1 MNLPGPV
8 LVADTARRNPSRMP
22 DLAPDKFWLRWRLP
36 VQGLVILA
44 IVTLPFLFLHV
55 ANQNSL
61 AAAALVTHSSQ
72 VQAAVRTL
80 MYDVRDLEAAAV
92 SRASGI
98 DSPAIRIRA
107 RESAANEPI
116 ALESITRLT
125 RDNASQQVRIGM
137 LRASIEPRVALT
149 EQIQAGTSPMLLRQ
163 SLEVL
168 TTRYPIHETAA
179 AIMAEEQRLLMLRQH
194 DAERQGR
201 WAISMTW
208 IAMAAQLLVLG
219 LITYFSQRH
228 ITRRLAA
235 ESASNRASARAES
248 VLQTVREPIVLLD
261 AQQRIVMHNAAFS
274 ELYGLGD
281 GIHGTSL
288 AEVGSGAWRDTAILQ
303 RLNDVLLRGRELWD
317 YEQLQVDAAGV
328 ERTMLIN
335 ARSMPLPDRDDKVVL
350 MTVSDISTR
359 KVDENRIRELNRQ
372 LEGKVNQV
380 TEVNQEL
387 EAFSY
392 SVSHDLRAPLRHI
405 GGFADKLGRH
415 LGDRADEKSLHYLEV
430 IGGSATRMSTLIDDL
445 LVYSRLG
452 RSALRLQAVDMQSLV
467 VETRAMLDAN
477 AKTDTPGRRIEWQIA
492 PLPILIADENM
503 MRQVWLNLLGNA
515 VKYSGNREATR
526 IAINHE
532 RTDDD
537 GHHFSVRDNG
547 AGFDMTYA
555 GTLFGVFQRM
565 HKASDYPG
573 TGIGLASVRRVL
585 MRHGGRVWA
594 ESTPDAGATFH
605 FVIPASLD
613 TPAPVSNGT
622 SA

>member
-1 MNLPGPV
+1 
-8 LVADTARRNPSRMP
+8 MP
-22 DLAPDKFWLRWRLP
+22 DLASDQFWLRWRLP
-36 VQGLVILA
+36 VQGMVILA
-44 IVTLPFLFLHV
+44 IVTLPFLFLRV
-55 ANQNSL
+55 VTQNSL
-61 AAAALVTHSSQ
+61 AAAALVTHTSQ
-72 VQAAVRTL
+72 VQTAVRTL

-98 DSPAIRIRA
+98 DTAVIRDRA
-107 RESAANEPI
+107 LQSAADVPT
-116 ALESITRLT
+116 ALDSITRLT
-125 RDNASQQVRIGM
+125 RDNPSQQVRIGM
-137 LRASIEPRVALT
+137 LRANVEPRVALAA
-149 EQIQAGTSPMLLRQ
+149 QIQADTSLAQLRQ
-163 SLEVL
+163 AVDIL
-168 TTRYPIHETAA
+168 TTRYPIRETAG
-179 AIMAEEQRLLMLRQH
+179 AIMAEEQRLLSQRQR

-201 WAISMTW
+201 WAINLTW
-208 IAMAAQLLVLG
+208 LAMAAQLLLLG
-219 LITYFSQRH
+219 LMTYFSQRH
-228 ITRRLAA
+228 ITRRMAA
-235 ESASNRASARAES
+235 ESAFNSASARAES

-261 AQQRIVMHNAAFS
+261 AQRRIVMHNAAFS
-274 ELYGLGD
+274 ELYALGND
-281 GIHGTSL
+281 IHGTSL
-288 AEVGSGAWRDTAILQ
+288 TDVGDSAWKDPALLQ

-317 YEQLQVDAAGV
+317 YEQLQVDATGV
-328 ERTMLIN
+328 VRTMLVN
-335 ARSMPLPDRDDKVVL
+335 ARTMPLPDRDDKVVL

-359 KVDENRIRELNRQ
+359 KADENRIRDLNRQ
-372 LEGKVNQV
+372 LEGKIDQV

-415 LGDRADEKSLHYLEV
+415 LGDHADDKSRHYLEI

-467 VETRAMLDAN
+467 SETRAMLDAN
-477 AKTDTPGRRIEWQIA
+477 AQSDTPGRRIDWQIA
-492 PLPILIADENM
+492 PLPILVADENM

-515 VKYSGNREATR
+515 VKYSGNRDVTR
-526 IAINHE
+526 IEVNHQ
-532 RTDDD
+532 RID
-537 GHHFSVRDNG
+537 GSQHFSVRDNG
-547 AGFDMTYA
+547 AGFDMAYA
-555 GTLFGVFQRM
+555 GKLFGVFQRM

-594 ESTPDAGATFH
+594 ESAPDAGATFH

-613 TPAPVSNGT
+613 TPAPVSNGI